1 MNEYI
6 SKLCSILNIAE
17 PAISYDSSFFLS
29 DTMMACCDIS
39 SRTIYLR
46 HSNQNQNPDPDTM
59 FAIAHELRHLWQ
71 STVKPQVIKQYRPVS
86 ELSILDYNLQLAE
99 LDANAFAGLVM
110 ISFFSLKPMFNNV
123 PDKVK
128 ELIYQRMKL
137 LSSNLYII

>member
-1 MNEYI
+1 
-6 SKLCSILNIAE
+6 
-17 PAISYDSSFFLS
+17 
-29 DTMMACCDIS
+29 MMACCDIS

-46 HSNQNQNPDPDTM
+46 HSNQNPDPDTM

-71 STVKPQVIKQYRPVS
+71 SAVKPQVIKQYRPVS